1 MFKDIDAHKGQ
12 LTFSVITS
20 QAKKDSIF
28 SIIQVEDE
36 QKLQQIAELAKN
48 PDFDRILKLG
58 REALE
63 REERELNDF
72 QFKKELGSFVE
83 NVLRNELNDILGDAE
98 LKIPE
103 PVSNEQGGQ
112 DLKVQ
117 LNGKTL
123 YYIEVKSRWSTER
136 SVLMSTLQHRTSY
149 EQKSHYA
156 LCAAEMTMFTENAR
170 KHEYP
175 SFEEVKNHLTFVDN
189 IGALNERLK
198 DATLDTDNQV
208 HVAGGYQVLVSQDVI
223 RANGKTF
230 TEFISVL
237 KEVVKAELGKDYHS
251 LISMG

>member
-1 MFKDIDAHKGQ
+1 M
-12 LTFSVITS
+12 
-20 QAKKDSIF
+20 
-28 SIIQVEDE
+28 
-36 QKLQQIAELAKN
+36 
-48 PDFDRILKLG
+48 
-58 REALE
+58 
-63 REERELNDF
+63 
-72 QFKKELGSFVE
+72 
-83 NVLRNELNDILGDAE
+83 
-98 LKIPE
+98 
-103 PVSNEQGGQ
+103 
-112 DLKVQ
+112 Q